1 MSKQRASFFGLTSKV
16 VTLLSMMKWQGKQD
30 DRDEGNQKYGS
41 PIFMPKRKK
50 RKGYQKKS
58 EISSFNKNR

>member
-1 MSKQRASFFGLTSKV
+1 MSKQRGTFFGLTSKV
-16 VTLLSMMKWQGKQD
+16 VTLLSMIKWQGKQD

-41 PIFMPKRKK
+41 PIFIPKRKK
-50 RKGYQKKS
+50 LKGYQKKS

>member
-1 MSKQRASFFGLTSKV
+1 MSKQRGTFFGLTSKV

-30 DRDEGNQKYGS
+30 DSNKKNQKYGS
-41 PIFMPKRKK
+41 PIFIPKRKK
-50 RKGYQKKS
+50 LKGYQKKS

>member
-1 MSKQRASFFGLTSKV
+1 MSKQRGTFFGLTSKV
-16 VTLLSMMKWQGKQD
+16 FTLLSMVKWQGKQGD
-30 DRDEGNQKYGS
+30 KENQKYGS

-50 RKGYQKKS
+50 LKGYQKKS

>member
-1 MSKQRASFFGLTSKV
+1 MSKQRGIFFGLTSKV
-16 VTLLSMMKWQGKQD
+16 VMLVSMVKWQGKQGD
-30 DRDEGNQKYGS
+30 KENQKYGS

-50 RKGYQKKS
+50 LKGYQKKS

>member
-1 MSKQRASFFGLTSKV
+1 MSKQRGTFFGLTSKIV
-16 VTLLSMMKWQGKQD
+16 MLVSMMKWQGKQD

-41 PIFMPKRKK
+41 PMFAPKRKK
-50 RKGYQKKS
+50 RKGFEKKS

>member
-1 MSKQRASFFGLTSKV
+1 MSKQRGTFFGLTSKV
-16 VTLLSMMKWQGKQD
+16 VTLPSMMKWQGKQ
-30 DRDEGNQKYGS
+30 QKYGS

>member
-30 DRDEGNQKYGS
+30 DNEEENQKYGR
-41 PIFMPKRKK
+41 PIFTPKRKK
-50 RKGYQKKS
+50 LKGYQKKS

>member
-1 MSKQRASFFGLTSKV
+1 MAKQRGTFFGLASRV
-16 VTLLSMMKWQGKQD
+16 VMLVSMMKWQGKQD

-41 PIFMPKRKK
+41 PIFIPKRKK
-50 RKGYQKKS
+50 RKGFEKKS